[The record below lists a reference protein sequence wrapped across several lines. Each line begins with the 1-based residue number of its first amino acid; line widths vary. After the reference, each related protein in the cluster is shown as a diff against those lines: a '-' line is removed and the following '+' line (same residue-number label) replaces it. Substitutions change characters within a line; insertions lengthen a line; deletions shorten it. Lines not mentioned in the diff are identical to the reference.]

1 MSTTVE
7 TFVEQTKL
15 FLRVNLVGY
24 IKEVSEKAGE
34 KAGDLVDAAK
44 IAAGDLVAAG
54 EIAAHKV
61 GEKAGELVDAAKV
74 ATYKIDLYSDKMY
87 LVGKFNGHLKT
98 VAEDI
103 EKLELLVQDAP
114 VDATFDDLADIII
127 NKIENGGNFHTLRAQ
142 IIALKDFRDL
152 AMEASQPKSRRLIDY
167 IKNTLDAGQL
177 AVINALRNA
186 FGYAPIVPE
195 NLMVDDADVELEM
208 EAYDVIHNAVALA
221 FDPFDATNLHNVGI
235 TRDELKKEIVKI
247 LNLHL

>member
-74 ATYKIDLYSDKMY
+74 ATILKIILFKVFNLPSYSNC
-87 LVGKFNGHLKT
+87 LIEFS
-98 VAEDI
+98 VA
-103 EKLELLVQDAP
+103 
-114 VDATFDDLADIII
+114 F
-127 NKIENGGNFHTLRAQ
+127 
-142 IIALKDFRDL
+142 
-152 AMEASQPKSRRLIDY
+152 
-167 IKNTLDAGQL
+167 
-177 AVINALRNA
+177 
-186 FGYAPIVPE
+186 
-195 NLMVDDADVELEM
+195 
-208 EAYDVIHNAVALA
+208 
-221 FDPFDATNLHNVGI
+221 
-235 TRDELKKEIVKI
+235 
-247 LNLHL
+247 